1 MNTANRFSAS
11 VLAGGRST
19 RMGADKAGLPF
30 MGMTLA
36 AYQAEKLKALGL
48 TDLMLSGWQQ
58 EIPGARCVPDELP
71 ERGPLGGVHACLGAA
86 EHDAVLFLSVD
97 VPLVPV
103 ESLRALLDA
112 HTGGITLLSVDG
124 ALQPLI
130 GVYDRS
136 LRSAAE
142 EILKSDNTA
151 VRRLFEKNPPRLV
164 EYTGDLWLMRNCNM
178 PEDYEWLV
186 GMIPYLSTK

>member
-1 MNTANRFSAS
+1 MNIENRFSAA

-19 RMGADKAGLPF
+19 RMGTDKAGLPF

-36 AYQAEKLKALGL
+36 AYQAEKLKALGM
-48 TDLMLSGWQQ
+48 TDLMLSGCRQ
-58 EIPGARCVPDELP
+58 EIPGVRCVPDELP
-71 ERGPLGGVHACLGAA
+71 ARGPLGGIHACLGEAA
-86 EHDAVLFLSVD
+86 HEAVLFLSVD

-103 ESLRALLDA
+103 ETLRTLLDA

-124 ALQPLI
+124 APQPLI

-142 EILKSDNTA
+142 EILRSDYTA
-151 VRRLFEKNPPRLV
+151 VRRLFEKYPPRLV
-164 EYTGDLWLMRNCNM
+164 DYTGNPWLMRNCNM
-178 PEDYEWLV
+178 PEDYEFIL
-186 GMIPYLSTK
+186 GMIPYL

>member
-1 MNTANRFSAS
+1 MNIKNRFSAA

-19 RMGADKAGLPF
+19 RMGTDKAGLPF

-36 AYQAEKLKALGL
+36 AYQAEKLKALGM
-48 TDLMLSGWQQ
+48 TDLMLSGCRQ
-58 EIPGARCVPDELP
+58 EIPGARFVPDELP
-71 ERGPLGGVHACLGAA
+71 ARGPLGGIHACLGAA
-86 EHDAVLFLSVD
+86 AHEAVLFLSVD

-103 ESLRALLDA
+103 ETLRTLLDA

-124 ALQPLI
+124 APQPLI

-142 EILKSDNTA
+142 EILRSDYTA
-151 VRRLFEKNPPRLV
+151 VRRLFEKYPPRLV
-164 EYTGDLWLMRNCNM
+164 DYTGNPWLMRNCNM
-178 PEDYEWLV
+178 PEDYEYIL
-186 GMIPYLSTK
+186 GMIPYL

>member
-1 MNTANRFSAS
+1 MTTKNRFSAA

-48 TDLMLSGWQQ
+48 TDLMLSGCRQ
-58 EIPGARCVPDELP
+58 EIPGARYVPDELP
-71 ERGPLGGVHACLGAA
+71 ARGPLGGIHACLGAA

-103 ESLRALLDA
+103 ETLRALFDA
-112 HTGGITLLSVDG
+112 HTGGITLLSVEG
-124 ALQPLI
+124 APQPLI

-142 EILKSDNTA
+142 EILRS
-151 VRRLFEKNPPRLV
+151 E
-164 EYTGDLWLMRNCNM
+164 
-178 PEDYEWLV
+178 
-186 GMIPYLSTK
+186 

>member
-1 MNTANRFSAS
+1 MNIENQFSAA

-19 RMGADKAGLPF
+19 RMGTDKAGLPF

-48 TDLMLSGWQQ
+48 TDLMLSGCRQ

-71 ERGPLGGVHACLGAA
+71 ARGPLGGIHACLGEAA
-86 EHDAVLFLSVD
+86 HDAVLFLSVD

-103 ESLRALLDA
+103 ETLRTLLDA
-112 HTGGITLLSVDG
+112 HTDGITLLSVDG
-124 ALQPLI
+124 APQPLI

-142 EILKSDNTA
+142 EILKSDYTA
-151 VRRLFEKNPPRLV
+151 VRRLFEKYPPRLV
-164 EYTGDLWLMRNCNM
+164 EYTGNPWLMRNCNM
-178 PEDYEWLV
+178 PEDYEFILD
-186 GMIPYLSTK
+186 MIPYL

>member
-1 MNTANRFSAS
+1 MNIENRFSAA

-19 RMGADKAGLPF
+19 RMGTDKAGLPF

-36 AYQAEKLKALGL
+36 AYQAEKLKALGM
-48 TDLMLSGWQQ
+48 TDLMLSGCRQ
-58 EIPGARCVPDELP
+58 EIPGARYVPDELP
-71 ERGPLGGVHACLGAA
+71 ARGPLCGIHACLGEAA
-86 EHDAVLFLSVD
+86 HEAVLFLSVD

-103 ESLRALLDA
+103 ETLRTLLDA

-124 ALQPLI
+124 APQPLI

-142 EILKSDNTA
+142 EILKSDYTA
-151 VRRLFEKNPPRLV
+151 VRRLFEKYPPRLV
-164 EYTGDLWLMRNCNM
+164 DYTGNPWLMRNCNM
-178 PEDYEWLV
+178 PEDYEFIL
-186 GMIPYLSTK
+186 GMIPYL

>member
-1 MNTANRFSAS
+1 MNTANRFSAA

-48 TDLMLSGWQQ
+48 ADLMLSGWQQ
-58 EIPGARCVPDELP
+58 EIPGARCVSDELP
-71 ERGPLGGVHACLGAA
+71 ARGPLGGIHACLGAA

-103 ESLRALLDA
+103 ETLRTLLDA

-124 ALQPLI
+124 APQPLI

-136 LRSAAE
+136 LRPAAE
-142 EILKSDNTA
+142 EILRSDYTA
-151 VRRLFEKNPPRLV
+151 VRLLFEKSPPRLV
-164 EYTGDLWLMRNCNM
+164 EYTGDLWRMRNCNM

-186 GMIPYLSTK
+186 DTIQYLK

>member
-1 MNTANRFSAS
+1 MNTPNRFSAA

-19 RMGADKAGLPF
+19 RMGADKAALPF

-48 TDLMLSGWQQ
+48 TDLMLSGCRQ

-71 ERGPLGGVHACLGAA
+71 ARGPLGGIHACLGAA

-103 ESLRALLDA
+103 ETLRALLDA

-124 ALQPLI
+124 APQPLI

-136 LRSAAE
+136 LRPTAE
-142 EILKSDNTA
+142 EILRSENTA
-151 VRRLFEKNPPRLV
+151 VRRLFEQHPPRLV
-164 EYTGDLWLMRNCNM
+164 PYEGDIALLRNCNT
-178 PEDYEWLV
+178 PADYEWLL
-186 GMIPYLSTK
+186 GMVPFI

>member
-1 MNTANRFSAS
+1 MNIENRFSAA

-19 RMGADKAGLPF
+19 RMGTDKAGLPF

-36 AYQAEKLKALGL
+36 AYQAEKLKALGM
-48 TDLMLSGWQQ
+48 TDLMLSGCRQ

-71 ERGPLGGVHACLGAA
+71 ARGPLGGIHACLGEAA
-86 EHDAVLFLSVD
+86 HEAVLFLSVD

-103 ESLRALLDA
+103 ETLRTLLDA

-124 ALQPLI
+124 APQPLI

-142 EILKSDNTA
+142 EILRSDYTA
-151 VRRLFEKNPPRLV
+151 VRRLFEKYPPRLV
-164 EYTGDLWLMRNCNM
+164 DYTGNPWLMRNCNM
-178 PEDYEWLV
+178 PEDYEYIL
-186 GMIPYLSTK
+186 GMIPYL